1 MVDSMSP
8 LRATLAATVAA
19 VCLVRHVACPPRLPA
34 ADDAVRAADAP
45 ETDDA
50 DAQAGLVDLAAN
62 FDANLFDQPGGGW
75 VFRAGVVRPVG
86 GPGGPGEDPG
96 IDRIRRA
103 AHERLDRIDRLCGL
117 SPEQRRKLELA
128 LESDIRRFAAEVA
141 QTRSRYETATV
152 NMRDRAGQERWRLF
166 QQDVQRCRRRMQRLL
181 DDGSLFAGVL
191 GSVLDEGQRAQLTA
205 ERAARRTFRWR
216 WLVSGELEK
225 LDDILAL
232 TQEQH
237 DVVEKLL
244 LAREPELV
252 IDAPPRPRNPQAEQ
266 MLVRLVLSQVD
277 LQPLQAALQPDQL
290 RKLRTLANQGRAMQ
304 SWLEEQGLVE
314 RRGQ

>member
-1 MVDSMSP
+1 MSP

-45 ETDDA
+45 EADDA

-86 GPGGPGEDPG
+86 GPGGPGEDAG

-103 AHERLDRIDRLCGL
+103 ARERLDRIDRLCGL

-128 LESDIRRFAAEVA
+128 LESDLRRFAAEVA
-141 QTRSRYETATV
+141 QARSRYETATV

-181 DDGSLFAGVL
+181 DEGSLFAGVL
-191 GSVLDEGQRAQLTA
+191 GSVLDEDQRAKLTA

-225 LDDILAL
+225 LDDILAF

-314 RRGQ
+314 PRGQ